1 MTTHTASRSLTRPA
15 AAARPRPARGA
26 ARAARAVN
34 AAAPAPQT
42 GTDAH
47 SPSESAF
54 EALLADIVQGTFPA
68 GSRLPAERDLAKTL
82 GTSRP
87 TLREALG
94 RLAAWNL
101 VDPRRGSGVVVRDRR
116 DWSIE
121 VLPAYLRHGGWMT
134 SGDTSLVTLLEDLLA
149 LRRSLLLESV
159 GLVAKRLP
167 PGGTEA
173 ARRQVAL
180 AWERRDDPVGFVE
193 ADLGVIRELVAAA
206 GFLPAVWLL
215 NRLASVYID
224 LARVFT
230 AAVSP
235 PADYRDSHEALLV
248 ALDRH
253 QPAAAG
259 RVLRN
264 YLERHDQR
272 LLRLLRSE

>member
-1 MTTHTASRSLTRPA
+1 MTTPLATRL
-15 AAARPRPARGA
+15 RPRPAPASRA
-26 ARAARAVN
+26 RPARRAARAEAVPP
-34 AAAPAPQT
+34 PARGAT
-42 GTDAH
+42 TTDTH
-47 SPSESAF
+47 SPSETAF
-54 EALLADIVQGTFPA
+54 EALIADIVQGTFPA
-68 GSRLPAERDLAKTL
+68 GSRLPAERDLAKKL

-101 VDPRRGSGVVVRDRR
+101 IDPRRGSGVVVRDRR
-116 DWSIE
+116 EWSIE
-121 VLPAYLRHGGWMT
+121 VLPAYLRHGGWMA
-134 SGDTSLVTLLEDLLA
+134 SADISLVHLVEDLLS

-167 PGGTEA
+167 PGGTDA

-230 AAVSP
+230 GTVSP
-235 PADYRDSHEALLV
+235 PADYRESHEAMLT
-248 ALDRH
+248 ALEKR
-253 QPAAAG
+253 QPAVAG
-259 RVLRN
+259 RVLGR

>member
-1 MTTHTASRSLTRPA
+1 MTTHTASRSHARLA

-34 AAAPAPQT
+34 AAASTLPAGADT
-42 GTDAH
+42 H

-121 VLPAYLRHGGWMT
+121 VLPAYLRHGGWMA

-167 PGGTEA
+167 PGAEIVGLTAE
-173 ARRQVAL
+173 Q
-180 AWERRDDPVGFVE
+180 AWELVDWEAERFRRSVD
-193 ADLGVIRELVAAA
+193 
-206 GFLPAVWLL
+206 
-215 NRLASVYID
+215 AS
-224 LARVFT
+224 RT
-230 AAVSP
+230 
-235 PADYRDSHEALLV
+235 
-248 ALDRH
+248 
-253 QPAAAG
+253 
-259 RVLRN
+259 
-264 YLERHDQR
+264 
-272 LLRLLRSE
+272 